1 MYWGILRFL
10 APLGMTSKG
19 EISSPFATFGHGC
32 FILDADEHRLSGLK
46 ILRQSP
52 FKNKTEEYGTMNLF
66 SCKSIRVPDDLSSVT
81 SYKPDEE
88 VSPVEAGMRQEGVQ
102 AIWAGVEDLYRS
114 GIHPAISFC
123 LRRQGKLVL
132 KRAIGHARGNGPD
145 DGPEV
150 DKILATPD
158 TPICLFS
165 VSKVV
170 TAMLIHLLDERG
182 QINLMDPVSHY
193 IPEFV
198 ACGKENTT
206 IHHIL
211 SHRGGIPIPP
221 RNIDP
226 EIIFDH
232 NAFIKVLC
240 ESKPASLG
248 GRRMAYH
255 AITGGFI
262 LGEVVRRVTG
272 KDIRKLLHETVQN
285 PLNFRYFN
293 FGVPDEDIGKV
304 ALNYYTGLPVRFP
317 FSIITR
323 RALGASW
330 EEVVRLSNDPRFMRV
345 IIPSGNLFSTAD
357 ETSRFFQL
365 LLNKGELDG
374 VRVFKPLTV
383 YHAIMEAS
391 KPEIDRTVM
400 LPMRYGAGMILGGY
414 LGMYG
419 PFTQRAYG
427 HLGFSN
433 IFCWADPERDIAVSL
448 LTTGKALLG
457 PHLIPLARLLARI
470 SRHCKKS

>member
-1 MYWGILRFL
+1 
-10 APLGMTSKG
+10 
-19 EISSPFATFGHGC
+19 
-32 FILDADEHRLSGLK
+32 
-46 ILRQSP
+46 
-52 FKNKTEEYGTMNLF
+52 MNLF
-66 SCKSIRVPDDLSSVT
+66 SCKTIRVPDDLGRVT

-88 VSPVEAGMRQEGVQ
+88 VNPIEADMSREGVQ
-102 AIWAGVEDLYRS
+102 AIWAGVENLYRS

-123 LRRQGKLVL
+123 LRRQGNLVL

-145 DGPEV
+145 DGREV
-150 DKILATPD
+150 EKILVTPD

-170 TAMLIHLLDERG
+170 TAMLIHWLDEHG
-182 QINLMDPVSHY
+182 MINLMDPVSHY

-198 ACGKENTT
+198 TYGKENTT

-221 RNIDP
+221 RSIEP

-232 NAFIKVLC
+232 DTFLKVLC
-240 ESKPASLG
+240 ESKPVSLG

-262 LGEVVRRVTG
+262 LGEIVRRVTG
-272 KDIRKLLHETVQN
+272 KDIRQLLRETVQT

-293 FGVPDEDIGKV
+293 FGLPDEGVSKV
-304 ALNYYTGLPVRFP
+304 ALNYYTGMPVMFP
-317 FSIITR
+317 FSTITR
-323 RALGASW
+323 RALGAPW
-330 EEVVRLSNDPRFMRV
+330 EEVVRISNDPRFMRT

-357 ETSRFFQL
+357 EMSRFFQL

-383 YHAIMEAS
+383 HHAIMEAG
-391 KPEIDRTVM
+391 KPEIDRTIM
-400 LPMRYGAGMILGGY
+400 IPMRYGAGMILGGK
-414 LGMYG
+414 LIGMYG
-419 PFTQRAYG
+419 PFTQKAYG

-457 PHLIPLARLLARI
+457 THLVPLARLLARI
-470 SRHCKKS
+470 SKHCKKKAESA